1 MNKIFLW
8 LRPEVKFMVAV
19 TRKQYITLQ
28 DTKVYP
34 HTNLLSGLR
43 QRMLAELYCFRLV
56 RPSVCPSVR
65 GHSNSVILI
74 VFFSKFHIWSV
85 FINLSYKFKYGFCP
99 PFDNQGDRQNGRQ
112 NGRHLY
118 NTAIVVTLTVISNRI
133 FSFYI
138 WIISINLSFKFE
150 YGFCLTSN
158 NQDGRQNGRRLSMS
172 AVVVTLT

>member
-1 MNKIFLW
+1 
-8 LRPEVKFMVAV
+8 MVAV

-74 VFFSKFHIWSV
+74 VFFPNFIYGVYSSTSRTSSNTGFVRHSITKVTDKMVDKMAATYIIPLSWS
-85 FINLSYKFKYGFCP
+85 L
-99 PFDNQGDRQNGRQ
+99 
-112 NGRHLY
+112 
-118 NTAIVVTLTVISNRI
+118 
-133 FSFYI
+133 
-138 WIISINLSFKFE
+138 
-150 YGFCLTSN
+150 
-158 NQDGRQNGRRLSMS
+158 
-172 AVVVTLT
+172 